1 MNKNK
6 NTNMTNST
14 FKLHL
19 TLLPLII
26 LAIMATG
33 CGDTKL
39 VFLAPA
45 EQLAPELVKNATY
58 ANDIPQ
64 IEQWTVKSL
73 GLPDA
78 WKKWP
83 TTKAVK
89 VAVVGTGIDYNHP
102 DLRDALFIEEHD
114 GKPSVGIDLLENGR
128 LAFDLFGSD
137 TAAAGIIAAAHDG
150 KGINGIIPKAS
161 LIPIRYIDNDGM
173 STLGALIIALDQ
185 LVLIRPHVVYLNF
198 REIILDEENPE
209 LKAAQLKA
217 FKDRL
222 AKLREARVPLVV
234 ASGNSNKQIGTATNE
249 LWKIMASFDNVLVV
263 AGVNEKNLKSAL
275 SNFGPQV
282 VHTTA
287 PAEKIWAPVVG
298 GQYKQISSTQL
309 AAAHVAGAIGLAASQ
324 FDGKLSYRDYFKAL
338 ASDEG
343 STPVGELKDVALAAN
358 TLNIK
363 NFMDVLETY

>member
-1 MNKNK
+1 MNSK
-6 NTNMTNST
+6 
-14 FKLHL
+14 
-19 TLLPLII
+19 II
-26 LAIMATG
+26 LSLKLSTLTIWAVLATG
-33 CGDTKL
+33 CGDSKL
-39 VFLAPA
+39 VYLAPT

-58 ANDIPQ
+58 ARELPQ
-64 IEQWTVKSL
+64 MEQWTMKSL
-73 GLPDA
+73 GLPEV

-89 VAVVGTGIDYNHP
+89 VAIVGTGIDYNHP
-102 DLRDALFIEEHD
+102 DLRDALYIEERE
-114 GKPSVGIDLLENGR
+114 GRPSIGIDLLENGR
-128 LAFDLFGSD
+128 FAFDLFGTD
-137 TAAAGIIAAAHDG
+137 TAIAGIIAAAHDG
-150 KGINGIIPKAS
+150 KGIDGILPKAS

-173 STLGALIIALDQ
+173 STFGALMIALDQ
-185 LVLIRPHVVYLNF
+185 LVQMKPHVAYLNF
-198 REIILDEENPE
+198 REIILDQQSPE
-209 LKAAQLKA
+209 FKVAQIKA

-222 AKLREARVPLVV
+222 SLLREAKVPLIV
-234 ASGNSNKQIGTATNE
+234 ASGNSNKQLETSTNE
-249 LWKIMASFDNVLVV
+249 LWKVMASFDNILVV

-298 GQYKQISSTQL
+298 GQYKLISSTQL
-309 AAAHVAGAIGLAASQ
+309 AAAHVTGAIALAASQ
-324 FDGKLSYRDYFKAL
+324 FDGKLNYRDYFKAL

-343 STPVGELKDVALAAN
+343 STPVSELKDVALAAN

>member
-1 MNKNK
+1 M
-6 NTNMTNST
+6 NTNINLVSK
-14 FKLHL
+14 FFQLSL
-19 TLLPLII
+19 
-26 LAIMATG
+26 LAIVATG
-33 CGDTKL
+33 CGDSKL
-39 VFLAPA
+39 VYLAPA
-45 EQLAPELVKNATY
+45 DQLAPELVKNATY
-58 ANDIPQ
+58 ASEIPQ

-73 GLPDA
+73 GLPA
-78 WKKWP
+78 VWKKWP

-89 VAVVGTGIDYNHP
+89 VAIVGTGIDYNHP
-102 DLRDALFIEEHD
+102 DLRDALYIEERD
-114 GKPSVGIDLLENGR
+114 GKPTVGIDLLENGR
-128 LAFDLFGSD
+128 FAFDLFGSD

-150 KGINGIIPKAS
+150 KGIDGILAKAS

-185 LVLIRPHVVYLNF
+185 LALFKPHVAYLNF

-209 LKAAQLKA
+209 LKAAQIKA

-222 AKLREARVPLVV
+222 SKLREARVPLIV
-234 ASGNSNKQIGTATNE
+234 ASGNSNKQLGTAANE
-249 LWKIMASFDNVLVV
+249 LWKVMASFDNVLVV

-298 GQYKQISSTQL
+298 GQYKLISSTQL

-324 FDGKLSYRDYFKAL
+324 FDGKLNYRDYFKAL

-343 STPVGELKDVALAAN
+343 STPVGELKDVALASN